1 MLAGKTCAG
10 ENLRVGIVARP
21 EIPGALKL
29 TRKVLKLLAKE
40 ELLLEQGVAR
50 KLGKRGVAARSL
62 RKADAIVTIGG
73 DGTVLFTQRQAPDVP
88 ILGINLGGR
97 GFLAD
102 VKPSEAK
109 LALRMLVRDELPIY
123 ERERLG
129 GETSK
134 RLPDALNDA
143 VVCSAKPGKTL
154 AFKVM
159 IDGEN
164 AMDVSGDGIIIAT
177 PTGSTAYAF
186 AAGGPIID
194 PRIEA
199 FVVVPICPSFPKIRP
214 LVVPMSSHIEV
225 KLTRPERS
233 ASVIIDGQLV
243 AKIEP
248 EGKATFYR
256 SSRPARFFGGG
267 EFYYKLGEKL

>member
-1 MLAGKTCAG
+1 MLVGKSCAG

-21 EIPGALKL
+21 EIPGVLKL
-29 TRKVLKLLAKE
+29 MRKVLKLFGKE
-40 ELLLEQGVAR
+40 ELLLEQGLAR
-50 KLGKRGVAARSL
+50 KLGKRGVAARAL
-62 RKADAIVTIGG
+62 RKADAIVTMGG
-73 DGTVLFTQRQAPDVP
+73 DGTVLFAQRQAPDVP

-102 VKPSEAK
+102 IKPSKAE
-109 LALRMLVRDELPIY
+109 LALRMLVRGELPVY
-123 ERERLG
+123 KRERLA

-143 VVCSAKPGKTL
+143 VVCSAEPGKTL
-154 AFKVM
+154 TLRVA
-159 IDGEN
+159 IDGKT
-164 AMDVSGDGIIIAT
+164 AMDVSGDGVIIAT

-194 PRIEA
+194 PRLEA
-199 FVVVPICPSFPKIRP
+199 FAVVPVCPSLPKTRP

-225 KLTRPERS
+225 KPTRPERS
-233 ASVIIDGQLV
+233 ASVIIDGQLA

-248 EGKATFYR
+248 GAKATFYR
-256 SSRPARFFGGG
+256 SNKPARFFGGG
-267 EFYYKLGEKL
+267 EFYRKLREKL